1 MSVPIVGIVGAGQ
14 LARMLYQAA
23 IPLAIPIR
31 LLAASE
37 TDSAARVAH
46 DAATGAPDSIE
57 ALRGFAATCDV
68 VTFETEL
75 VEPDQLH
82 ALEAAGVVLRPSA
95 ATLTVAVDK
104 REQRAAMRRVGAPVP
119 LHQEARTMRAVT
131 EFAASS
137 GWPVV
142 LKTTRGGY
150 DGRGVWI
157 VGDEDEARAVV
168 EGLTGRPLL
177 VEEYCDID
185 AEFAVQVARRPGGEM
200 VIYPAVDTVQRDGV
214 FRESLAPSSLDASR
228 TSHAARIATAIA
240 SEIDCVGMMAVE
252 FFVAGGRL
260 LTNELAVRPHNTA
273 HYTIEGCVTS
283 QFENHLRA
291 VCDLPLGSTALTA
304 PAVAT
309 VNVIG
314 PDDGSDPATSL
325 AGMLGVESA
334 HVHLYGKA
342 ARPGRKLGHVTVC
355 ADSGDEAMARAR
367 SAAER
372 VATGARGGGR

>member
-1 MSVPIVGIVGAGQ
+1 MSAATVGIVGAGQ

-23 IPLAIPIR
+23 TSLAIPVR

-37 TDSAARVAH
+37 TDSAARVAR
-46 DAATGAPDSIE
+46 DVAIGAPDSAE

-68 VTFETEL
+68 LTFETEL
-75 VEPDQLH
+75 VEPDQLR
-82 ALEAAGVVLRPSA
+82 ALEAAGTVLRPGA
-95 ATLTVAVDK
+95 ATLAVAVDK
-104 REQRAAMRRVGAPVP
+104 REQRAAMRRLGAPTP
-119 LHQEARTMRAVT
+119 RHQEAPTMRSLAS
-131 EFAASS
+131 FAASS

-142 LKTTRGGY
+142 LKTARGGY

-157 VGDEDEARAVV
+157 VRDEDEARAVV
-168 EGLTGRPLL
+168 EELPGRPLL
-177 VEEYCDID
+177 VEEYCDIE
-185 AEFAVQVARRPGGEM
+185 AEFAVQVARRPGGEL
-200 VIYPAVDTVQRDGV
+200 VVYPAVDTVQRGGV
-214 FRESLAPSSLDASR
+214 FRESLAPSSLDPSLTTR
-228 TSHAARIATAIA
+228 AARIATTIA
-240 SEIDCVGMMAVE
+240 TEIDCVGMLAVE

-260 LTNELAVRPHNTA
+260 LTNEFAVRPHNTA

-314 PDDGSDPATSL
+314 SDDGSDPATSL
-325 AGMLGVESA
+325 AGMLAVEGA

-355 ADSGDEAMARAR
+355 ADSRDDAIRRAR
-367 SAAER
+367 SAADR
-372 VATGARGGGR
+372 VAAGALGGGR